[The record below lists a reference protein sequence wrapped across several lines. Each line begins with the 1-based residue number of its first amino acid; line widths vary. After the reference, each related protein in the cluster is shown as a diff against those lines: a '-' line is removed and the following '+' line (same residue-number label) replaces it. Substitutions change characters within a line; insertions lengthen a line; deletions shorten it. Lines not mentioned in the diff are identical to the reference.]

1 MIKALTVCVIV
12 YGVALAIT
20 GLLNIVIP
28 EQMFRLLGFESLSDS
43 AKTAALLVGAAYTA
57 AGVWATV
64 AATDLTKNLIWV
76 KFLMTKALLSDV
88 TMIYLGM
95 RGYTE
100 FGDTWWF
107 IAIDIV
113 FVVLCLAF
121 YPWQSRQ
128 QAALASKAT

>member
-1 MIKALTVCVIV
+1 MIKALRVCVIV

-28 EQMFRLLGFESLSDS
+28 EQMSSLLGFDSLSDS
-43 AKTAALLVGAAYTA
+43 ARTAATLLGAAYTA

-64 AATDLTKNLIWV
+64 AATDLSKNLIWV

-88 TMIYLGM
+88 TMVYLGL

-100 FGDTWWF
+100 FSDTWWF
-107 IAIDIV
+107 IAIDVV
-113 FVVLCLAF
+113 FVALCLAF
-121 YPWQSRQ
+121 YPWRSRQ
-128 QAALASKAT
+128 QAVLASKAT